1 MEPSPGRYI
10 FNSTCNNIIS
20 LSHLKLQHFWFN
32 CKYICIECWKSLVQI
47 QPDQN
52 GYLLHYKNSS
62 TVFFWFSAK
71 QTSSD
76 WRSYLFQTSSD
87 WRSYLF
93 QTSSDWRSYL
103 FQTSSD
109 WRSYLFQTS
118 SDWRSYLFQTLSD
131 WRSYLFQTSL
141 IEEVTCSR
149 HHWLKKLL
157 VPDIID
163 WRFLYPFV
171 YKAKTARHIRIANK
185 N

>member
-32 CKYICIECWKSLVQI
+32 CKYICIECWKSLVQV

-52 GYLLHYKNSS
+52 WYLLHYKNSS

-103 FQTSSD
+103 FQTLYGSKNES
-109 WRSYLFQTS
+109 
-118 SDWRSYLFQTLSD
+118 LSIN
-131 WRSYLFQTSL
+131 QQSL
-141 IEEVTCSR
+141 L
-149 HHWLKKLL
+149 HYHLKFYF
-157 VPDIID
+157 IM
-163 WRFLYPFV
+163 
-171 YKAKTARHIRIANK
+171 
-185 N
+185 